1 MLAAYVM
8 LYEHIGSSQLL
19 PITPSD
25 LTTRVWDIINHKK
38 AWTDIAARKNVKKLF
53 REFNFPA
60 PPERPMPDRPK
71 VTVKAGP
78 VDRGPGGAGPDEG
91 DDDAPDWWS
100 MRSGQISRS
109 DLPSSYDR
117 PLPELEDVEDGA
129 SDYRSVTSG
138 MKGGPSSVSPTQ
150 SRRWGNS
157 GGRHRRGPQLPEVPT
172 PEAPAHHPCGPRAR
186 S

>member
-1 MLAAYVM
+1 M

-38 AWTDIAARKNVKKLF
+38 AWKYIAGRKNVEKLF

-78 VDRGPGGAGPDEG
+78 VNQGPGGAGLLPGPGGAGPLPGPSGG
-91 DDDAPDWWS
+91 DDDEGNIFHGWPVR
-100 MRSGQISRS
+100 RSGQISRS
-109 DLPSSYDR
+109 DLPSSYGR
-117 PLPELEDVEDGA
+117 SPPPDVEYFEDST
-129 SDYRSVTSG
+129 SDYR
-138 MKGGPSSVSPTQ
+138 
-150 SRRWGNS
+150 
-157 GGRHRRGPQLPEVPT
+157 
-172 PEAPAHHPCGPRAR
+172 
-186 S
+186 